1 MQVKTGNKEFSLG
14 TKLPDLNPII
24 EDPTEDAL
32 VAAVPTAGTQDN
44 TGSLM
49 WTDRYKPK
57 QFRDLVGNQ
66 GVISQ
71 LYEWLKDWDDVVIRG
86 HKKEVKFRGN
96 W

>member
-1 MQVKTGNKEFSLG
+1 MKTGDKEFTLG
-14 TKLPDLNPII
+14 TKLPDLGPID
-24 EDPTEDAL
+24 EEPHEEAAT
-32 VAAVPTAGTQDN
+32 AAVPTAGTQEN
-44 TGSLM
+44 KGSQM

-86 HKKEVKFRGN
+86 HKKAV
-96 W
+96 